1 MENPR
6 RRDSVPVDRK
16 TNAIQRRKIE
26 MQPITDVV
34 PSRPRRVNH
43 LNQRISFNN
52 SEGYADEVAGAWL
65 ANQIGSPLSGYE
77 RHAASFVDQG
87 LASAEDLF

>member
-1 MENPR
+1 MEAPG
-6 RRDSVPVDRK
+6 RRDTPPLDK
-16 TNAIQRRKIE
+16 MTKAIQRRKIE

-43 LNQRISFNN
+43 LNQTISFND
-52 SEGYADEVAGAWL
+52 SEAYAEEVGGAWL

-87 LASAEDLF
+87 LCNPEDVF